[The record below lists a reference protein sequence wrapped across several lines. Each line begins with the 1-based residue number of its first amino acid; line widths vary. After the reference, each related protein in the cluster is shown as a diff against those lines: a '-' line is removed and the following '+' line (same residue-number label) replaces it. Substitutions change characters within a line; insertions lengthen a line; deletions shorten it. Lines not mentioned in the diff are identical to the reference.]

1 MTSLQMF
8 ATIALLTVG
17 TVATRSIPFLLFP
30 AHRETPTY
38 IRYLGRVLPRAVIG
52 LLVVYCLKGIAP
64 LEYPYGMPEL
74 IAIAVI
80 VALHFWKRNSLLSIG
95 AGTIVYM
102 ILVQQ
107 VFL

>member
-8 ATIALLTVG
+8 ITIALLTLG

-52 LLVVYCLKGIAP
+52 LLVVYCLKGVAP
-64 LEYPYGMPEL
+64 MEYPYGLPEL
-74 IAIAVI
+74 IAIAAI

-95 AGTIVYM
+95 VGTVVYM

-107 VFL
+107 IF